1 MARRTPLEELALP
14 VASPNAQPGNRGADR
29 FSDDSITDPQGERAG
44 SRAGSRA
51 RLLTAGVQ
59 HRQLD
64 EVAGGFCRMLEGHHP
79 GRRLQAGNA
88 GKYDVEGSYD
98 L

>member
-1 MARRTPLEELALP
+1 MAWRTPLEELVLP
-14 VASPNAQPGNRGADR
+14 IASPNAQLGNRCADR
-29 FSDDSITDPQGERAG
+29 FSGDSITDAQGERAG
-44 SRAGSRA
+44 SRARSRA
-51 RLLTAGVQ
+51 RLRTAGVQ

-64 EVAGGFCRMLEGHHP
+64 EVAGGFCRMLEGHHL
-79 GRRLQAGNA
+79 GRRLQARNS